1 MRSLYL
7 ECNMGAAGDM
17 LCAALYELLDD
28 KETFLSTM
36 NALLPGVRVS
46 AVPDEK
52 CGIKGT
58 RLLVTVHGEEEACY
72 DEPGT
77 HAHEHPH
84 THDDEHEHAHC
95 ERKPHQGHAHL
106 EEQDHVQTHT
116 HSSLA
121 HIRQIIQGMDIPQS
135 VRDNAQAIYALLADA
150 ESAAHGKEVEPVH
163 IHEVGALDAVADI
176 VGFCLLVDLLKIV
189 EIIASP
195 VHVGSGMVR
204 TAHGVLP
211 VPAPATARLLLGV
224 PAYSDGTEGE
234 LCTPTGAALLK
245 HFAAAFRPMPA
256 MATQRIGYGMGK
268 KVFPAANCVRAFLF
282 EQSAAGETGP
292 NGRAV
297 ELRCNLDDMTPEAV
311 GCATQALLREG
322 ALDVYVQQV
331 LMKKNRPGF
340 VIVCL
345 CLESDADRLACALLR
360 HTTTI
365 GVRRFPCERYML
377 ARSGETISTIMGNV
391 RIKRTEGYGVKR
403 EKPEYDDVARL
414 ANERGISFLEAE
426 QAIREQLNDFPRD

>member
-28 KETFLSTM
+28 KETFLCKM
-36 NALLPGVRVS
+36 NALLPGVVVTP
-46 AVPDEK
+46 VPDEK
-52 CGIKGT
+52 CNIRGT
-58 RLLVTVHGEEEACY
+58 RFLVTVHGQEETCG
-72 DEPGT
+72 DDPSS

-84 THDDEHEHAHC
+84 MHDDTHVHSEHVHHHEHSHQDAEEHAHT
-95 ERKPHQGHAHL
+95 HA
-106 EEQDHVQTHT
+106 
-116 HSSLA
+116 HSSLSD
-121 HIRQIIQGMDIPQS
+121 IRQIIDDMDIPQS
-135 VRDNAQAIYALLADA
+135 VRDNAHAVYALLADA
-150 ESAAHGKEVEPVH
+150 ESAAHGKEVELVH
-163 IHEVGALDAVADI
+163 FHEVGALDAVADI
-176 VGFCLLVDLLKIV
+176 VGFCLLVDMLKIV

-195 VHVGSGMVR
+195 VHVGSGKVR

-211 VPAPATARLLLGV
+211 VPAPATAKLLLGI

-245 HFAAAFRPMPA
+245 HFAKEFRPMPA
-256 MATQRIGYGMGK
+256 MTAQRIGYGMGK
-268 KVFPAANCVRAFLF
+268 KDFSAANCVRAFLF
-282 EQSAAGETGP
+282 DQHEFAAAGGP
-292 NGRAV
+292 NGQAV
-297 ELRCNLDDMTPEAV
+297 ELRCNVDDMTPEAV
-311 GCATQALLREG
+311 GCATKALLKEG

-345 CLESDADRLACALLR
+345 CQESDADRLAASMLR

-365 GVRRFPCERYML
+365 GVRKFLCERYML
-377 ARSGETISTIMGNV
+377 ARSSETVSTSLGNV
-391 RIKRTEGYGVKR
+391 RVKRAEGYGVWR

-414 ANERGISFLEAE
+414 AEERGLSFLEAE
-426 QAIREQLNDFPRD
+426 QAVRDRLGNL

>member
-36 NALLPGVRVS
+36 NALLPGVRVA
-46 AVPDEK
+46 AVSDEK
-52 CGIKGT
+52 CGIRGT
-58 RLLVTVHGEEEACY
+58 RLLVTVHGEEEGCG
-72 DEPGT
+72 DEADLPAHRHQHAHDHEHT
-77 HAHEHPH
+77 HNHAHEHAYAH
-84 THDDEHEHAHC
+84 EQSEHE
-95 ERKPHQGHAHL
+95 RGHS
-106 EEQDHVQTHT
+106 HT
-116 HSSLA
+116 CSSLA
-121 HIRQIIQGMDIPQS
+121 DIRLLIEGMDIPQS
-135 VRDNAQAIYALLADA
+135 VRRNALHVYALLADA
-150 ESAAHGKEVEPVH
+150 EAAAHGKEVELVH
-163 IHEVGALDAVADI
+163 FHEVGALDAVADI

-189 EIIASP
+189 EIAASP
-195 VHVGSGMVR
+195 VHVGSGKVR

-245 HFAAAFRPMPA
+245 HFSSAFRPMPA
-256 MATQRIGYGMGK
+256 MAAQRVGYGMGK
-268 KVFPAANCVRAFLF
+268 KDFPTANCVRAFLF
-282 EQSAAGETGP
+282 EQGALGTTGGP

-297 ELRCNLDDMTPEAV
+297 ELRCNLDDMTPEAI
-311 GCATQALLREG
+311 GCATQALLKEG

-345 CLESDADRLACALLR
+345 CLEGDADRLACALFR

-365 GVRRFPCERYML
+365 GIRKFPCERYML
-377 ARSGETISTIMGNV
+377 ARSSETISTNMGDV

-403 EKPEYDDVARL
+403 AKPEYDDIARL
-414 ANERGISFLEAE
+414 AEEHGVPFLEAE
-426 QAIREQLNDFPRD
+426 QAIRAQLSDF